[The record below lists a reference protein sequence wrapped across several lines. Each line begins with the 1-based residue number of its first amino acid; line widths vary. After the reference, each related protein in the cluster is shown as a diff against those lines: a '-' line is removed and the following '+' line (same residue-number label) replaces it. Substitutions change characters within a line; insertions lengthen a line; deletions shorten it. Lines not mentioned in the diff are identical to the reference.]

1 MKNFPQVTKVKHI
14 SNIRYMPRRGKIRLG
29 LKVAGKGDK
38 SYPKEVDYFVCPPE
52 VQKVF
57 GEKPKILEIM
67 FPINDVGMIFP
78 QAYKYYGSSMGVKC
92 KGNGVN
98 AWRRTDSGDIV
109 EVRCPCELLENKKC
123 SLSGNLMF
131 VIPRVGMGFVYQM
144 DTGSYHSTVK
154 INSGIAFIQ
163 GLVASATGK
172 YYEKDKETGEYIGEQ
187 PPFALIPLTLERIPQ
202 KTGGGGSGGTK
213 AQQTHYIVNLFSSI
227 TKDEI
232 DKIQN
237 NLARG
242 HIDQIKLP
250 APEEVNPELDET
262 QPLTK
267 EEDLGGEIDESIIE
281 GKEVDDTP
289 EDEPPVAS
297 ITRERTTE
305 ISFMGAKTM
314 TAGISSKTASEV
326 FDYKNTG
333 PAQVNELK
341 DFLAY
346 LGQET
351 IRDLTEEE
359 GVLFLDGKKPETP
372 EDKPPKEKKAAKKKK
387 AASKTK
393 DAFGEEESS
402 LNKQFW
408 AIANEIGVPKD
419 KADNL
424 KQLFYTFNKVKSFHD
439 LTVDQWLYS
448 IDMLG
453 EYKKDPPSLFSTL
466 DSLVIGDK

>member
-1 MKNFPQVTKVKHI
+1 MLNEEKMK
-14 SNIRYMPRRGKIRLG
+14 
-29 LKVAGKGDK
+29 
-38 SYPKEVDYFVCPPE
+38 
-52 VQKVF
+52 
-57 GEKPKILEIM
+57 EI
-67 FPINDVGMIFP
+67 
-78 QAYKYYGSSMGVKC
+78 K
-92 KGNGVN
+92 
-98 AWRRTDSGDIV
+98 
-109 EVRCPCELLENKKC
+109 
-123 SLSGNLMF
+123 
-131 VIPRVGMGFVYQM
+131 
-144 DTGSYHSTVK
+144 
-154 INSGIAFIQ
+154 
-163 GLVASATGK
+163 
-172 YYEKDKETGEYIGEQ
+172 
-187 PPFALIPLTLERIPQ
+187 
-202 KTGGGGSGGTK
+202 
-213 AQQTHYIVNLFSSI
+213 
-227 TKDEI
+227 
-232 DKIQN
+232 N
-237 NLARG
+237 NLANRHSS
-242 HIDQIKLP
+242 HIALP
-250 APEEVNPELDET
+250 EPEDINPELDTSQEAI
-262 QPLTK
+262 QLPPKDSVPEGLMK
-267 EEDLGGEIDESIIE
+267 DNSISNEPIIDGSI
-281 GKEVDDTP
+281 VDNTP
-289 EDEPPVAS
+289 EDEPPVTI

-333 PAQVNELK
+333 PDQVNELK

-346 LGQET
+346 LGLET

-372 EDKPPKEKKAAKKKK
+372 EEKPPKEKKAAKKKR

-408 AIANEIGVPKD
+408 AIANEIGVPKN

>member
-1 MKNFPQVTKVKHI
+1 MKSFPEITKVKGI

-29 LKVAGKGDK
+29 IKCKNPNGKE
-38 SYPKEVDYFVCPPE
+38 YPKETDYFVCPEE
-52 VQKVF
+52 VSEVF
-57 GEKPKILEIM
+57 GEKPKRLEIM
-67 FPINDVGMIFP
+67 FPVNQIEKVFP
-78 QAYKYYGSSMGVKC
+78 QSYKWYGGSVGVKC
-92 KGNGVN
+92 KGDGEI
-98 AWRRTDSGDIV
+98 AWRKQESGLLEQI
-109 EVRCPCELLENKKC
+109 ECPCEKLDGGGC
-123 SLSGNLMF
+123 SLRGSVLFM
-131 VIPRVGMGFVYQM
+131 IPKVSMGWVYQL
-144 DTGSYHSTVK
+144 DTGSFHSTVS
-154 INSGIAFIQ
+154 INSGIDYVQ
-163 GLVASATGK
+163 DMVELATGVRR
-172 YYEKDKETGEYIGEQ
+172 
-187 PPFALIPLTLERIPQ
+187 FALIPLILERVPQ
-202 KTGGGGSGGTK
+202 KTGGGGKDGTK
-213 AQQTHYIVNLFSSI
+213 AQQIHYIVKLYSMLNEE
-227 TKDEI
+227 KMKEI
-232 DKIQN
+232 KN
-237 NLARG
+237 NLANRHSS
-242 HIDQIKLP
+242 HIALP
-250 APEEVNPELDET
+250 EPEDINPELDTSQEAI
-262 QPLTK
+262 QLPPKDSVPEGLMK
-267 EEDLGGEIDESIIE
+267 DNSISNEPIIDGSI
-281 GKEVDDTP
+281 VDNTP
-289 EDEPPVAS
+289 EDEPPVTI

-333 PAQVNELK
+333 PDQVNELK

-346 LGQET
+346 LGLET

-372 EDKPPKEKKAAKKKK
+372 EEKPPKEKKAAKKKR

-408 AIANEIGVPKD
+408 AIANEIGVPKN

-439 LTVDQWLYS
+439 LTVEQWLYS
-448 IDMLG
+448 IDMLE